1 MLCACWA
8 DRQHEYKTMVKHAA
22 SPIYTQTLNIGKKY
36 RTSPT
41 LQSALFS
48 IYFYFIYYIY

>member
-8 DRQHEYKTMVKHAA
+8 DCQHEYKTMVKHAA